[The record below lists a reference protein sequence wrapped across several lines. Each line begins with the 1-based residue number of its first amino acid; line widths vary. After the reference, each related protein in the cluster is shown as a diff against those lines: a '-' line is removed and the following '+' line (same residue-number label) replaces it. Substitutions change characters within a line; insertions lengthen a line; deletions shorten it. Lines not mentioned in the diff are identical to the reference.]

1 MKERRSERV
10 VHFVRYFSSRFN
22 LFSVCTVKSR
32 TILISGGIKV
42 GIFLLSVALLLV
54 FVALI
59 AKPVGIYI
67 ANVFSNDKNTS
78 LIGKIETV
86 MFKAAGIKG
95 LNQTWKQYAFALV
108 LTNTF
113 MIFVVYLIF
122 RFQGYCR
129 LTQATSK
136 EWIRLLLLTRPLVL

>member
-1 MKERRSERV
+1 M
-10 VHFVRYFSSRFN
+10 
-22 LFSVCTVKSR
+22 
-32 TILISGGIKV
+32 

-78 LIGKIETV
+78 LVGKIESV

-95 LNQTWKQYAFALV
+95 HNQTWKQYALALV
-108 LTNTF
+108 LANTF

-122 RFQGYCR
+122 RFQ
-129 LTQATSK
+129 LM
-136 EWIRLLLLTRPLVL
+136 

>member
-1 MKERRSERV
+1 M
-10 VHFVRYFSSRFN
+10 
-22 LFSVCTVKSR
+22 
-32 TILISGGIKV
+32 